1 MARTIRD
8 ASLKSRAAR
17 SRLRPRGKPYYRAV
31 QEGLHLG
38 YRKPKG
44 RLRAGGKWVVRLYTG
59 NQTYEVETIAVADDF
74 SDADGLWV
82 LDYGQAQVRAR
93 QMGVERARTAAGI
106 RGPYTVADAM
116 DDYFAYLETEGRS
129 ETAIEDART
138 RDRAFIRP
146 ALGSEEVAS
155 LTSER
160 LKRWRDA
167 LAKAPPRVRT
177 RAGKPQEHRASAP
190 SVGDKSAD
198 RAGRARRATANRIW
212 TQLRAALN
220 KAFEHNKVDSD
231 NEWRKIKPFK
241 GVDATRPGHLS
252 VAEAKRLINGCDAEF
267 RPLVQAALLTGARYG
282 QLATLIASD
291 FDPDVGTLRVRTRKG
306 DGSVKEY
313 HVQLT
318 REGAQFFTRRCA
330 GRASSDPIFAK
341 DDGTVWE
348 KSHQARPMLRACTRG
363 KIVPPIGINQLR
375 HTYASLSIKNGVEL
389 HYLARNF
396 GHSDTR
402 MVEKHYGH
410 LYESDFVRAIRDG
423 APRFGLKAGNV
434 ARL

>member
-8 ASLKSRAAR
+8 ASLELRAAR

-212 TQLRAALN
+212 TSFAPRSIKRSN
-220 KAFEHNKVDSD
+220 TTRSISD

-330 GRASSDPIFAK
+330 GRASSDPAYLPRMT
-341 DDGTVWE
+341 GPSGRNPTRR
-348 KSHQARPMLRACTRG
+348 ARCLGLAQGARSFRPLASISSAIPTPAYRSRTALSCTISLETSAIATHAWSRNTM
-363 KIVPPIGINQLR
+363 GISTNPTLCAPFVMAR
-375 HTYASLSIKNGVEL
+375 HVSG
-389 HYLARNF
+389 
-396 GHSDTR
+396 
-402 MVEKHYGH
+402 
-410 LYESDFVRAIRDG
+410 
-423 APRFGLKAGNV
+423 
-434 ARL
+434 